1 MVEELPFMQ
10 SLMRFLTDSQIAGLR
25 EKVAKYLSERGVELQ
40 HRQMLE
46 IAAELGAEVGR
57 HGSRIRFP
65 LKLQE
70 KALQSV
76 PRKFSLASQSAG
88 DAAGDGSSAAVLS
101 IPHPMRGF
109 YVCTGTGGRGY
120 LDPETGEHRPLVLAD
135 IHAWGRLAGA
145 LEHIDLCAFPTPTDA
160 PPETVDVHSLN
171 ALLRSTIK
179 HVWIQPHTEQTLPY
193 LLDLC
198 AARAG
203 GKKNLEH
210 HPLASIIACSLTP
223 FRFKSMDIE
232 VIVQACDYGLPLH
245 VSSLPVIGGTSPI
258 TTVGTVL
265 TAAIEVLAMVILTQ
279 LIKPGHPV
287 FALATALG
295 MDMLTGR
302 AVKACPEAM
311 QANALSAQFLT
322 EAYGLPVHT
331 AGLTSD
337 AFHTDGQAMVE
348 HSLYGLMV
356 VAAGAAVLG
365 RAGELEAAKTFSPL
379 QLIIDD
385 EIVAVLRR
393 LRQLQGELTLEEK
406 FTAWADILTVPPG
419 GHFLETEHTLRY
431 CRQAF
436 QPALF
441 TRRSRDA
448 WSSEGGKTLIDRARE
463 RSRELLAGAKQPE
476 IAAGRL
482 EEMERIVAEADRAL
496 VR

>member
-1 MVEELPFMQ
+1 MA
-10 SLMRFLTDSQIAGLR
+10 R
-25 EKVAKYLSERGVELQ
+25 YLSERGVELQ
-40 HRQMLE
+40 HPQMLE
-46 IAAELGAEVGR
+46 KVAQLGAEVDSSSGLV
-57 HGSRIRFP
+57 RFP
-65 LKLQE
+65 LQLQE
-70 KALQSV
+70 EALQSV
-76 PRKFSLASQSAG
+76 PREFSLAAPPAG
-88 DAAGDGSSAAVLS
+88 DAAGDGSSAAILS
-101 IPHPMRGF
+101 VPHPMGGF
-109 YVCTGTGGRGY
+109 YACTGTGGRGY
-120 LDPETGEHRPLVLAD
+120 LDPETGEHRPLTVAD
-135 IHAWGRLAGA
+135 VRTWGQLAGA

-160 PPETVDVHSLN
+160 PPQTVDVHSLN

-193 LLDLC
+193 LLELC

-203 GKKNLEH
+203 GKENLER

-232 VIVQACDYGLPLH
+232 VIVQACDYGLALH
-245 VSSLPVIGGTSPI
+245 VSSLPVIGATSPI

-287 FALATALG
+287 FALATALA
-295 MDMLTGR
+295 MDMRSGR

-337 AFHTDGQAMVE
+337 TFQTDGQAMVE
-348 HSLYGLMV
+348 HSLYGYMIA
-356 VAAGAAVLG
+356 AAGAAVLG

-385 EIVAVLRR
+385 EIVALLRR
-393 LRQLQGELTLEEK
+393 LRRLQGELTLEDK
-406 FTAWADILTVPPG
+406 FTAWADILAVPPG
-419 GHFLETEHTLRY
+419 GHFLETAHTLRY

-436 QPALF
+436 QPELL
-441 TRRSRDA
+441 TRLSRDT
-448 WSSEGGKTLIDRARE
+448 WSSEGGKTLIDRARD

-482 EEMERIVAEADRAL
+482 EEMQRIAAEADRAL
-496 VR
+496 LR